1 MSVDIA
7 TYVHDLAVA
16 AKAASASLA
25 TASDEQRQEAVRAMA
40 AALRNGVDSI
50 VAANELDM
58 SAARDAGTSAGLLDR
73 LLLTPERVEGMAAG
87 LEKLAEL
94 PDPVGRVLDHRVL
107 ASGVH
112 LTRASVPLGL
122 VAMVYEARPNVT
134 ADAAGICIRTG
145 NACILRGGSLAYH
158 SCAMIA
164 ELLADALEAKGFPR
178 EAVSMIESTDREATG
193 ELMKLRGV
201 VDVLIPRGGA
211 GLIQRCVRESL
222 VPVIETGTG
231 NCHIYVHESADFDKA
246 LNIIVNAKT
255 QRVGVC
261 NAAESLLVD
270 RAVADAFLPAVVAV
284 LHDHGV
290 LIHGDEATCAACAD
304 AGFVEG
310 DDYVAAT
317 EEDWGR
323 EYLALEMS
331 VKVVANEDEAIAHIN
346 RYGTMHSEAIVA
358 EDTDACERFLDAVDA
373 SAVYANASTR
383 FTDGGEFG
391 LGAEIGISTQKL
403 HARGPFAAEALTTY
417 KYKLRGTGQVRPK
430 APAQT
435 KTTTKVPVPFVVVL
449 ELSLEGVAIGSEGLH
464 GRDGAVEE
472 LGELPAEHL
481 SALRN
486 DVARAAGGKA
496 LVLELLLER
505 LGRKVHNTL
514 ARAHDDGG
522 SDQAGELVAGEQDLL
537 HLQLGLGQ
545 RGVEIGRVR
554 LDGANEIGRGAL
566 ALEDLG
572 RIDGVVHG
580 VILMLLPI
588 QVVQQAD
595 DAPELLVLG
604 VELARKVAHSALDR
618 LAMGD
623 VERVFVV
630 LVKQFKRAVAGDS
643 GGKRLCHRRLLVLV
657 GNDKNEYY

>member
-40 AALRNGVDSI
+40 AALRNGIDSI

-58 SAARDAGTSAGLLDR
+58 SAARDAGTSVGLLDR

-107 ASGVH
+107 ASGVD
-112 LTRASVPLGL
+112 LTRVSVPLGL

-164 ELLADALEAKGFPR
+164 ELLADALEAQGFPR
-178 EAVSMIESTDREATG
+178 EAISMIESTDREATG
-193 ELMKLRGV
+193 ELMKLRGI

-270 RAVADAFLPAVVAV
+270 RAVADSFLPAVVAV

-290 LIHGDEATCAACAD
+290 LIQ
-304 AGFVEG
+304 G

-358 EDTDACERFLDAVDA
+358 EDEDACERFLDAVDA

-417 KYKLRGTGQVRPK
+417 KYKLRGTGQVRP
-430 APAQT
+430 
-435 KTTTKVPVPFVVVL
+435 
-449 ELSLEGVAIGSEGLH
+449 
-464 GRDGAVEE
+464 
-472 LGELPAEHL
+472 
-481 SALRN
+481 
-486 DVARAAGGKA
+486 
-496 LVLELLLER
+496 
-505 LGRKVHNTL
+505 
-514 ARAHDDGG
+514 
-522 SDQAGELVAGEQDLL
+522 
-537 HLQLGLGQ
+537 
-545 RGVEIGRVR
+545 
-554 LDGANEIGRGAL
+554 
-566 ALEDLG
+566 
-572 RIDGVVHG
+572 
-580 VILMLLPI
+580 
-588 QVVQQAD
+588 
-595 DAPELLVLG
+595 
-604 VELARKVAHSALDR
+604 
-618 LAMGD
+618 
-623 VERVFVV
+623 
-630 LVKQFKRAVAGDS
+630 
-643 GGKRLCHRRLLVLV
+643 
-657 GNDKNEYY
+657 